1 MNVVLIG
8 YRGTGKTSVGK
19 RLAGKLH
26 VSFYDTDEIVETA
39 AGRSIKEMVREK
51 GWEYFRKREKDA
63 VRDAASQERDVIAT
77 GGGAVMDAENAD
89 ILKKNGILIWLFA
102 DARTIVGRIENDSR
116 SCTQRPSLSGG
127 DLLQETIHILEER
140 EPVYRRLADFS
151 VDTTARGIDETVD
164 EICRFLIK

>member
-19 RLAGKLH
+19 RLAEKLH
-26 VSFYDTDEIVETA
+26 VSFYDTDEIVETE
-39 AGRSIKEMVREK
+39 AGSSIKEMVTEK
-51 GWEYFRKREKDA
+51 GWEYFRKRERDA
-63 VRDAASQERDVIAT
+63 IRTAASQERDVIAT
-77 GGGAVMDAENAD
+77 GGGAVMDAKNAD
-89 ILKKNGILIWLFA
+89 ILKKNGTLIWLFA
-102 DARTIVGRIENDSR
+102 DARTIVGRIENDLR
-116 SCTQRPSLSGG
+116 SCTQRPSFSGG